1 MFSKMGRFITF
12 EAMSLKHISRSQ
24 EEAEKREITRR
35 YRALLRVS
43 KNVKTKA
50 DKARVRKAF
59 DIALE
64 AHKDMR
70 RKSGEPYI
78 YHPIEV
84 ARIVAEEIGLGTTS
98 IICALLHDTVED
110 TDITLDDVERMFGE
124 KERIIIDGLTKIS
137 GVVDYTVS
145 MQAENFRKI
154 LLTLS
159 DDVRV
164 ILIKLA
170 DRLHNMRTL
179 DAMRRDKQLKIA
191 SETLYLFS
199 PLAHRLGLYALKTEL
214 EDLSLKFTEP
224 DVYEEITTKLKKTK
238 AVRTRFVNQ
247 FSVPIKRELEK
258 QNIQFELKG
267 RTKSVYSIFNKMKKK
282 HVSFEEIYDV
292 FAIRIIIDSDLEHE
306 KSLCWNTY
314 SIVTDFYQPNPD
326 RLRDWV
332 STPKANGYESLH
344 TTVMSPTGKWIE
356 VQIRSRRMDEIAEK
370 GYAAHWKYKEEDNTE
385 NSFDTWINKI
395 RELLENPEKDAIEF
409 IDDFKLNLFAEEIF
423 IFTPKGEIRNLPKGA
438 SALDFAFEIHSEVGA
453 HCMGAK
459 VNHKLVPLSTK
470 LKSGDQV
477 EIITSKKQ
485 KPTESW
491 LDYVITG
498 KAKSKIKAA
507 LREDKKRLAEEGK
520 PKFEKW
526 LKKNNIKIT
535 EDNIKELLKLYRVSN
550 ENELFYR
557 FEINRLNLSRIDSLV
572 IDKGLIVGREN
583 PNSHQS
589 ELEQK
594 LLQKGK
600 TEEMLVIGEN
610 MDHFDY
616 KIAPCCNPIPG
627 DEVFGFIT
635 ISDGIKIHKSNCP
648 NAVQLMS
655 NYAYRVVKARWTS
668 QQKIAFLAG
677 IKVTGIDDLG
687 LVNKITQ
694 LISMQLNVNMR
705 SLSFDSNDGIFEGTI
720 MLYVHDTKHL
730 TKLIG
735 EIKAIEGVINVSRI
749 DG

>member
-1 MFSKMGRFITF
+1 
-12 EAMSLKHISRSQ
+12 MSRKTVSYSQ
-24 EEAEKREITRR
+24 EEAEKREIKRR

-43 KNVKTKA
+43 KNVRTRK
-50 DKARVRKAF
+50 DKAKVRKAF
-59 DIALE
+59 EIAVE

-110 TDITLDDVERMFGE
+110 TDMTLDDIARLFGE

-199 PLAHRLGLYALKTEL
+199 PLAHRLGLYAIKTEL
-214 EDLSLKFTEP
+214 EDLALKYQEP
-224 DVYEEITTKLKKTK
+224 EIYEEITTKLKKTK
-238 AVRTRFVNQ
+238 AVRTRFVNR
-247 FSVPIKRELEK
+247 FSVPIKQELDK
-258 QNIQFELKG
+258 QSFKYELKG
-267 RTKSVYSIFNKMKKK
+267 RTKSVYSIYNKMKKK
-282 HVSFEEIYDV
+282 NVLFEEVYDV
-292 FAIRIIIDSDLEHE
+292 FAIRIIIDSIGE
-306 KSLCWNTY
+306 KEKADCWSTY

-326 RLRDWV
+326 RLRDWI

-344 TTVMSPTGKWIE
+344 TTVMSPGGKWVE
-356 VQIRSRRMDEIAEK
+356 VQIRSRRMDEVAEK
-370 GYAAHWKYKEEDNTE
+370 GYAAHWKYKEGGDTE
-385 NSFDTWINKI
+385 NSFDNWINKI

-459 VNHKLVPLSTK
+459 VNHKLVPLSTE

-498 KAKSKIKAA
+498 KAKSKIKSA
-507 LREDKKRLAEEGK
+507 LREDKKRLSAEGK

-526 LKKNNIKIT
+526 LKKQDIRIT
-535 EDNIKELLKLYRVSN
+535 EDNLKELMKLYRVSN
-550 ENELFYR
+550 ENELYYR
-557 FEINRLNLSRIDSLV
+557 FEIDRLNLKRIAHLV
-572 IDKGLIVGREN
+572 VEKGNIVGKES
-583 PNSHQS
+583 PYKQAS
-589 ELEQK
+589 EFEKK
-594 LLQKGK
+594 LNQKGK
-600 TEEMLVIGEN
+600 TEEMLVIGEE

-635 ISDGIKIHKSNCP
+635 ISEGIKIHKTNCP

-655 NYAYRVVKARWTS
+655 NYAYRIVKARWTS

-705 SLSFDSNDGIFEGTI
+705 SISFDSNDGIFEGTI
-720 MLYVHDTKHL
+720 MLYVHDTRHL
-730 TKLIG
+730 TNLIR
-735 EIKAIEGVINVSRI
+735 EIKEIEGVINVSRI

>member
-1 MFSKMGRFITF
+1 
-12 EAMSLKHISRSQ
+12 MSEKGIGIGQ
-24 EEAEKREITRR
+24 EEAEKRAIKRR
-35 YRALLRVS
+35 YRALLKVS
-43 KNVKTKA
+43 KNVRTKK
-50 DKARVRKAF
+50 DKEKVRKAF

-78 YHPIEV
+78 YHPLEV

-110 TDITLDDVERMFGE
+110 TEISLEDIERLFGP
-124 KERIIIDGLTKIS
+124 KERTIIDGLTKLS
-137 GVVDYTVS
+137 EVVDYTVS

-179 DAMRRDKQLKIA
+179 DSMRRDKQLKIA

-214 EDLSLKFTEP
+214 EDLSLKYTEP
-224 DVYEEITTKLKKTK
+224 EVYDEITTKLKKTK

-247 FSVPIKRELEK
+247 FSVPIVRELKK
-258 QNIQFELKG
+258 QKIKFELKG
-267 RTKSVYSIFNKMKKK
+267 RTKSVYSIFQKMKKK
-282 HVSFEEIYDV
+282 NVNFEEIYDV
-292 FAIRIIIDSDLEHE
+292 FAIRVILETQPQNE
-306 KSLCWNTY
+306 KALCWNTY
-314 SIVTDFYQPNPD
+314 SVVTDFYQPNPD
-326 RLRDWV
+326 RLRDWI

-344 TTVMSPTGKWIE
+344 TTVMSPGGKWVE
-356 VQIRSRRMDEIAEK
+356 VQIRSSRMDEIAEK
-370 GYAAHWKYKEEDNTE
+370 GYAAHWKYKEGANES
-385 NSFDTWINKI
+385 SFDLWINKI

-423 IFTPKGEIRNLPKGA
+423 IFTPKGEIRNLPKRA
-438 SALDFAFEIHSEVGA
+438 SALDFAFEIHSEVGY

-459 VNHKLVPLSTK
+459 VNHKLVPLSTQ

-485 KPTESW
+485 KPNESW

-498 KAKSKIKAA
+498 KAKSKIKSA

-520 PKFEKW
+520 PKVQKW
-526 LKKNNIKIT
+526 LKKSGIKLN
-535 EDNIKELLKLYRVSN
+535 EANMKEILKLYRLPN
-550 ENELFYR
+550 DHELFYR
-557 FEINRLNLSRIDSLV
+557 FSIDRINIKRLDSLIV
-572 IDKGLIVGREN
+572 EKGQIVGKESA
-583 PNSHQS
+583 PVKQS
-589 ELEQK
+589 EFEKQLI
-594 LLQKGK
+594 QKGK
-600 TEEMLVIGEN
+600 TEEMLVIGEE

-627 DEVFGFIT
+627 DEVFGFIS
-635 ISDGIKIHKSNCP
+635 INEGIKIHKTNCP

-655 NYAYRVVKARWTS
+655 NYAYRIVKARWTS
-668 QQKIAFLAG
+668 QQQIAFLAG

-694 LISMQLNVNMR
+694 LISEQLNVNMR
-705 SLSFDSNDGIFEGTI
+705 SISFDSNDGIFEGTI

-730 TKLIG
+730 HKLANQ
-735 EIKAIEGVINVSRI
+735 IKGIEGVINVSRI
-749 DG
+749 DA